1 MTSRA
6 GEVIE
11 DVTAAVYEIPTDRPE
26 ADGTL
31 AWSATTL
38 VTAHATG
45 GGRTGTGYTY
55 AHGACQPL
63 IVGPLAGAV
72 IGTGVLDTGRAAAAM
87 VRAVRNLGR
96 PGLASCAI
104 SAVDAALWDLKA
116 RLLGL
121 PVFRL
126 LGAVADEVPVYG
138 SGGFTTYDAPVA
150 REQLQRWTGE
160 LGIPRVKIKIGES
173 WGTRPDRDLD
183 RVAFAREVIG
193 PDAELYVDAN
203 GGYGRK
209 QAVRMARAMRDWDVT
224 WFEEPVSS
232 DDLDGLREVRDQVQP
247 DVAAGE
253 YGYDLPYF
261 ARMVEAGAVDCLQ
274 IDVTR
279 CGGVTEWLRAA
290 AVAAARGL
298 AVSAHCAP
306 ALHAH
311 VCAAVPNARHIEFFH
326 DHARIEDML
335 FDAPPRPR
343 GGALRPDPSRP
354 GFGVE
359 LKAAVADQFR
369 VA

>member
-1 MTSRA
+1 MTARG

-11 DVTAAVYEIPTDRPE
+11 DVTAAVYEIPTGQPE

-31 AWSATTL
+31 AWSSTTL
-38 VTAHATG
+38 VTARVTG

-55 AHGACQPL
+55 AHRACQPL
-63 IVGPLAGAV
+63 ITGPLAAAV
-72 IGTGVLDTGRAAAAM
+72 TGTGVLDTGRAAEAM
-87 VRAVRNLGR
+87 IRAVRNLGR

-104 SAVDAALWDLKA
+104 SAVDTALWDLKA
-116 RLLGL
+116 TVVGL

-126 LGAVADEVPVYG
+126 LGAATDQVPAYG
-138 SGGFTTYDAPVA
+138 SGGFTTYDAGTA
-150 REQLQRWTGE
+150 GEQLRRWTGE
-160 LGIPRVKIKIGES
+160 LGLPRVKIKIGES
-173 WGTRPDRDLD
+173 WGTRPDRDLE
-183 RVAFAREVIG
+183 RVAFARKTIG
-193 PDAELYVDAN
+193 PAPELYVDAN

-209 QAVRMARAMRDWDVT
+209 QAVRMGRAMRDWDVT

-232 DDLDGLREVRDQVQP
+232 DDLDGLREVRDQVP
-247 DVAAGE
+247 ADVAAGE

-261 ARMVEAGAVDCLQ
+261 ARMVDAGAVDCLQ
-274 IDVTR
+274 VDVTR

-298 AVSAHCAP
+298 PVSAHCAP

-311 VCAAVPNARHIEFFH
+311 VAAAAANTRHVEYFH
-326 DHARIEDML
+326 DHERIENML
-335 FDAPPRPR
+335 FDGAPRPR

-354 GFGVE
+354 GFGLE
-359 LKAAVADQFR
+359 LRDSVADQFR